1 MTNESTTQ
9 SPGFAL
15 PRRPPPTGEDRWMN
29 DATRELAVAIATL
42 RDADE
47 ALRFLRDLCTVNELR
62 EFAARW
68 EVARLLDAG
77 TSYHEISDRTGA
89 SSATISRVNQWLRYG
104 RDGYRLVLD
113 RPGAHEATAP
123 MTAVDALRLAV
134 PNKGR
139 LEAPAVELLRGAGL
153 EFELSERRLSA
164 GVRNADVELLFV
176 RTEDV
181 AEYVADG
188 LVELGLTGAD
198 LVAERGG
205 ALHTILPLGFG
216 ACSLVLAVPRDAAAD
231 IGRRSRRLPHRD
243 LVPARDR
250 GASWPMPAS
259 RPRWSR
265 SAARSRSRR
274 SSAWPTRSSTSWR
287 RAARCA
293 STGCGRSPRSSPRRR
308 CWWRG
313 TGPPRRDERVS
324 RPLVDMLRSV
334 LDARGREYMMMNAP
348 AEALDRIRALIPG
361 LSGPTVMPLADPA
374 FIAVHS
380 VVERSQ
386 LWRIVPA
393 LKAAGAR
400 DILVV
405 PIEKVVR

>member
-1 MTNESTTQ
+1 
-9 SPGFAL
+9 
-15 PRRPPPTGEDRWMN
+15 
-29 DATRELAVAIATL
+29 
-42 RDADE
+42 
-47 ALRFLRDLCTVNELR
+47 
-62 EFAARW
+62 
-68 EVARLLDAG
+68 
-77 TSYHEISDRTGA
+77 
-89 SSATISRVNQWLRYG
+89 
-104 RDGYRLVLD
+104 
-113 RPGAHEATAP
+113 
-123 MTAVDALRLAV
+123 MTASTPLRLAV

-139 LEAPAVELLRGAGL
+139 LEAPAVELLRSAGL

-216 ACSLVLAVPRDAAAD
+216 ACSLVLAVPRDAAATSVTD
-231 IGRRSRRLPHRD
+231 LAGCRIATSFPRVTEAFLADAGVEARVVEVRGAVEVTPQLGVADAVVD
-243 LVPARDR
+243 LVASGSTLRVNGLRPIATLLASEAVLVARN
-250 GASWPMPAS
+250 
-259 RPRWSR
+259 
-265 SAARSRSRR
+265 
-274 SSAWPTRSSTSWR
+274 
-287 RAARCA
+287 
-293 STGCGRSPRSSPRRR
+293 
-308 CWWRG
+308 G
-313 TGPPRRDERVS
+313 TAEADERVAG
-324 RPLVDMLRSV
+324 LVDMLRSV

-348 AEALDRIRALIPG
+348 AEALERIRALIPG

>member
-1 MTNESTTQ
+1 
-9 SPGFAL
+9 
-15 PRRPPPTGEDRWMN
+15 
-29 DATRELAVAIATL
+29 
-42 RDADE
+42 
-47 ALRFLRDLCTVNELR
+47 
-62 EFAARW
+62 
-68 EVARLLDAG
+68 
-77 TSYHEISDRTGA
+77 
-89 SSATISRVNQWLRYG
+89 
-104 RDGYRLVLD
+104 
-113 RPGAHEATAP
+113 
-123 MTAVDALRLAV
+123 MTASTPLRLAV

-139 LEAPAVELLRGAGL
+139 LEAPAVELLRSAGL

-205 ALHTILPLGFG
+205 GLHTILPLGFG
-216 ACSLVLAVPRDAAAD
+216 ACSLVMAVPRDAAVTSVTDLAGCRIATSFPRVTEAFLAEAGVVAQVVEVRGAVEVTPQLGVAD
-231 IGRRSRRLPHRD
+231 AVVD
-243 LVPARDR
+243 LVASGSTLRVNGLRPIATLLASEAVLVARNGTADADDR
-250 GASWPMPAS
+250 V
-259 RPRWSR
+259 
-265 SAARSRSRR
+265 AA
-274 SSAWPTRSSTSWR
+274 
-287 RAARCA
+287 
-293 STGCGRSPRSSPRRR
+293 
-308 CWWRG
+308 
-313 TGPPRRDERVS
+313 
-324 RPLVDMLRSV
+324 LVDMLRSV

-348 AEALDRIRALIPG
+348 VDALDRIRALIPG